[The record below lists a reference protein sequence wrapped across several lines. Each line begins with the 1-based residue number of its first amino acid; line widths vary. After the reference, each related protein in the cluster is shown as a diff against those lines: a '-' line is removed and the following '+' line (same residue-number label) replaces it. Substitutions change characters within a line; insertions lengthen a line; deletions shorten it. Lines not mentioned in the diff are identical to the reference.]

1 MSHGRSGRRANIH
14 ARTCEKVSSSS
25 CRVLCKGE
33 IRLTGW
39 NSLLFLV
46 ANSVVLASAILLTQ
60 RLRLADRV
68 SKVLAVGTLAVSQI
82 VLSLL
87 FSGIVLQRLQ
97 PWPVLS
103 VNVLIFLGVLLLHTI
118 VGPNPNMPKP
128 VAQAS
133 SSSQSSMLSMLRH
146 WRSKVPLIPHSVLIL
161 LVIAEVCWLLLRIY
175 LFPPYAWDAL
185 AYHLTTMGAWLQE
198 GKITLTPFVLWT
210 NVYPH
215 NATLIYTWLA
225 LFLHNDMIVELGQVL
240 FALGGLG
247 ATAGIGRH
255 MAGLSRVGAIAAG
268 CLFFLTPIVLAQSN
282 TNYTDVALA
291 SMFIVHLFFVF
302 RSVQHPCLAHILLAG
317 LAGGITM
324 GIKSTGVAYVGISS
338 LVLVLAMHPL
348 HLHPWRSGRSGRSGH
363 AGHAGHAE
371 YHGGSIV
378 ARLLVYGACL
388 MLLGSFWYVRTW
400 AVYGNPFY
408 PYSVEVFGATLFAG
422 ATNVHSL
429 ETEQTPFLL
438 QGVPAWKQVWLSWL
452 HEPAFYVY
460 DQRLG
465 GLGLQWAYLELPAM
479 VALLVATLWKRQ
491 WWFVYVVLPFAMAFL
506 VQPAHWWSRFTIA
519 SVVPGAIAFVFI
531 LEQAPYRRWYRMLAV
546 FALVLVLISTACC
559 LRHAGLRTI
568 VRTVPQAPHKRT
580 IGNLYYPEFR
590 WVNTVPDG
598 ARIGLHPGQH
608 SFAYPLFGS
617 RFQHHV
623 VVVQEDERD
632 AFLERLDEGHVAYM
646 LVREGTDYDAWLRQ
660 SPDMFRQVDAHWKF
674 HVWEVVEPHK
684 GR

>member
-1 MSHGRSGRRANIH
+1 MSHGRSGRNAKTH
-14 ARTCEKVSSSS
+14 ACTCDKVSL
-25 CRVLCKGE
+25 CCVLCKGE
-33 IRLTGW
+33 TRLTGL

-46 ANSVVLASAILLTQ
+46 ANSVVLASAMLLTQ

-68 SKVLAVGTLAVSQI
+68 SKLLSIGTLAVSQV

-87 FSGIVLQRLQ
+87 ISGVVLERLQ
-97 PWPVLS
+97 PWTVLS
-103 VNVLIFLGVLLLHTI
+103 VNVLILLVVLLLHAMFGRASHT
-118 VGPNPNMPKP
+118 PKS

-133 SSSQSSMLSMLRH
+133 SHSQGVRLSVLRH
-146 WRSKVPLIPHSVLIL
+146 WLSKIPLIPHRVLVL

-215 NATLIYTWLA
+215 NATLTYTWLA
-225 LFLHNDMIVELGQVL
+225 LFLHNDMVVELGQVL
-240 FALGGLG
+240 FALGGMV
-247 ATAGIGRH
+247 AVAGIGRH
-255 MAGLSRVGAIAAG
+255 GAGLSRVGALAAG
-268 CLFFLTPIVLAQSN
+268 CLFFLTPIVLVQSN
-282 TNYTDVALA
+282 TNYNDVALA

-302 RSVQHPCLAHILLAG
+302 RSVQHPCLAHIVLAG
-317 LAGGITM
+317 LSGGITM
-324 GIKSTGVAYVGISS
+324 GIKSTGVAYIGMSS

-348 HLHPWRSGRSGRSGH
+348 HLHPWCSRSAPR
-363 AGHAGHAE
+363 
-371 YHGGSIV
+371 GGSIV
-378 ARLLVYGACL
+378 TLLLVYGACL
-388 MLLGSFWYVRTW
+388 ILLGSFWYVRTW
-400 AVYGNPFY
+400 VVYGNPFY
-408 PYSVEVFGATLFAG
+408 PYSVDVAGATLFAG

-438 QGVPAWKQVWLSWL
+438 QGLPVWKQVWLSWL

-465 GLGLQWAYLELPAM
+465 GLGLQWVYLEFPAM

-491 WWFVYVVLPFAMAFL
+491 WWFGYMLLPFAMAFL
-506 VQPAHWWSRFTIA
+506 VQPANWWSRFTIA

-531 LEQAPYRRWYRMLAV
+531 LEQAPYRRWYRVLAV

-568 VRTVPQAPHKRT
+568 VRTVPQAPHERT
-580 IGNLYYPEFR
+580 VGNLYYPEFR
-590 WVNTVPDG
+590 WVDTLPDG
-598 ARIGLHPGQH
+598 ARIGLHPRQH

-617 RFQHHV
+617 RFQHYV

-632 AFLERLDEGHVAYM
+632 AFLGRLGAEGVEYM
-646 LVREGTDYDAWLRQ
+646 LVREGTDYDVWLRH
-660 SPDMFRQVDAHWKF
+660 SPDMFREVDGHWKF
-674 HVWEVVEPHK
+674 RVWEVVDPHK
-684 GR
+684 DRY